1 MARACHQRA
10 TRHPLAMRRIIRI
23 VAGVAL
29 AMLAFGW
36 IQSVGIHTA
45 TLEVGAWS
53 RDIYHVVRGVWGK

>member
-1 MARACHQRA
+1 
-10 TRHPLAMRRIIRI
+10 MRRIIRI